1 MKAIKRT
8 FYSDPG
14 HGWLCVNYAELEELG
29 IQDKI
34 SPWSYRQNGKI
45 VGNDLVYLE
54 EDCDAGVYINAVN
67 KLGYTVEFV
76 QKRTDQESPIR
87 SYDPYYFQM
96 GEGELIAKAGVV

>member
-1 MKAIKRT
+1 MMKSIKRT
-8 FYSDPG
+8 FYSDPA

-34 SPWSYRQNGKI
+34 SPWSYRNS
-45 VGNDLVYLE
+45 DLAYLE
-54 EDCDAGVYINAVN
+54 EDCDATVYINAVN

-96 GEGELIAKAGVV
+96 GEGELIARAGDA